1 MHFGAEFHA
10 DATPALKLVGARWAF
25 SHAAPLMIVMHA
37 GSTGCITPRECA
49 AAQALGVAALTIHR
63 AISLSTLLWALWRK
77 HRRQNYTWAYKNISL
92 LLYVQLIDREP
103 P

>member
-25 SHAAPLMIVMHA
+25 CHAAPFMIVMHA
-37 GSTGCITPRECA
+37 GGTGCITPRERA

-77 HRRQNYTWAYKNISL
+77 HRRQNYTCAYKNISL
-92 LLYVQLIDREP
+92 LLYVQLIARKSP
-103 P
+103 